1 MPSTRSSHTARALHL
16 TQAAD
21 LNKSRG
27 YADAVY
33 ADYRVTGN
41 HRRFHDLPAAVSEA
55 LHQGLISDRAWGHVS
70 WGITVAPE

>member
-1 MPSTRSSHTARALHL
+1 L

-33 ADYRVTGN
+33 ADSRVTGN
-41 HRRFHDLPAAVSEA
+41 HRCFPIFRLPSRK
-55 LHQGLISDRAWGHVS
+55 HFIKG
-70 WGITVAPE
+70 